1 MRMKMILSRAFI
13 ASSKKI
19 QSGDN
24 LHKEWFCILNRFD
37 SSYKG
42 AGKDSYPDEKQYAAN
57 QYSEDGVKAFGYF
70 HSCSLFSLA
79 RRRMALSTF
88 PPSFAALLST
98 CIFSVSSVV

>member
-19 QSGDN
+19 QSGDY

-42 AGKDSYPDEKQYAAN
+42 AGKDSYPDEK
-57 QYSEDGVKAFGYF
+57 
-70 HSCSLFSLA
+70 
-79 RRRMALSTF
+79 
-88 PPSFAALLST
+88 
-98 CIFSVSSVV
+98 